1 MKILDIEQGTPE
13 WLAARAGMVTASR
26 IVDVMAKPETAAR
39 TNYMAQIVAELLT
52 NKPQGGT
59 FTNAAMEFGTE
70 QEPFARGAYE
80 VTRGVLVDQVGFVYH
95 PTIDRAGASPDG
107 LVGEG
112 LVEIKCPQMA
122 THLQY
127 QIEQKIPPKYQ
138 KQMLWQMACTE
149 KNWCDFISFRPE
161 LPEKLQLLVIRFNR
175 DDKEIKKIET
185 EVIKFLNE
193 ADQLLEKLNGL

>member
-185 EVIKFLNE
+185 EVMKFLNE

>member
-1 MKILDIEQGTPE
+1 MKILNIEQGTPE

-39 TNYMAQIVAELLT
+39 TNYMAQIVAEILT
-52 NKPQGGT
+52 NQPQGGT
-59 FTNAAMEFGTE
+59 FSNAAMEFGTE
-70 QEPFARGAYE
+70 QEPFARSAYE

-95 PTIDRAGASPDG
+95 PTIQRAGASPDG

-138 KQMLWQMACTE
+138 KQMLWQLACTE

>member
-1 MKILDIEQGTPE
+1 MKTLDIEQGTPE

-39 TNYMAQIVAELLT
+39 TNYMAQIVAEILT

-59 FTNAAMEFGTE
+59 FTNAAMDFGTE
-70 QEPFARGAYE
+70 QEPFARSAYE

-95 PTIDRAGASPDG
+95 PTIQRAGASPDG

-127 QIEQKIPPKYQ
+127 QIEKQIPPKYQ
-138 KQMLWQMACTE
+138 KQMLWQLACTE

-175 DDKEIKKIET
+175 DDKEIKKIEA

>member
-1 MKILDIEQGTPE
+1 MKILNIEQGTPE

-39 TNYMAQIVAELLT
+39 TNYMAQIVAEILT
-52 NKPQGGT
+52 NQPQGGT

-70 QEPFARGAYE
+70 QEPFARSAYE